1 MISAK
6 RYAVWLLCSVFI
18 FFSQYSFSQ
27 RILDS
32 TGRTVVIDTTTK
44 PVPTDSLAKIA
55 EPVADK
61 KVDSVL
67 KVHSPRKA
75 IIRSAIIP
83 GWGQIYN
90 KKYWKLPLV
99 YGALGATAY
108 IFFDNIQVYRDSRF
122 AYKAKYKASLPPY
135 DPLNP
140 RPGPYRDSTD
150 YHKIKEEYL
159 PYSLESLRQ
168 NRNQFRK
175 YIDYSVLFFVFFW
188 GLNVVDAAVDAHL
201 KSFDVSPDLSFRIKP
216 GYSEM
221 AGTKGISLILA
232 FK

>member
-6 RYAVWLLCSVFI
+6 RYAVWLLCSLFVL
-18 FFSQYSFSQ
+18 FSQYTFSQ

-32 TGRTVVIDTTTK
+32 TGRTVVVDTTTR
-44 PVPTDSLAKIA
+44 PVPTDSLNKVS
-55 EPVADK
+55 EPVRDK

-108 IFFDNIQVYRDSRF
+108 VFFDNLQVYRDSRF
-122 AYKAKYKASLPPY
+122 AYKAKFRAAQGDSSLWQDIKPE
-135 DPLNP
+135 
-140 RPGPYRDSTD
+140 YRV
-150 YHKIKEEYL
+150 
-159 PYSLESLRQ
+159 YSLESLRA

>member
-1 MISAK
+1 MLPLNSK
-6 RYAVWLLCSVFI
+6 KKYLRCFLCCVCFCLIQHS
-18 FFSQYSFSQ
+18 YSQ

-32 TGRTVVIDTTTK
+32 TGRTIVSDTSG
-44 PVPTDSLAKIA
+44 VPTDSLRKVA
-55 EPVADK
+55 EPVKDK
-61 KVDSVL
+61 KVDSVV

-99 YGALGATAY
+99 YGALGATVY
-108 IFFDNIQVYRDSRF
+108 VFFDNLQIYRDSRF
-122 AYKAKYKASLPPY
+122 AYKAKYQASQ
-135 DPLNP
+135 
-140 RPGPYRDSTD
+140 GDSSL
-150 YHKIKEEYL
+150 YNQIKPEYSI
-159 PYSLESLRQ
+159 YSLESLRS
-168 NRNQFRK
+168 NRDQFRK

-188 GLNVVDAAVDAHL
+188 GLNVVDAAVDGHL
-201 KSFDVSPDLSFRIKP
+201 KAFDVSPDLSLKVKP

-221 AGTKGISLILA
+221 AGTKGVSIILA

>member
-1 MISAK
+1 MK
-6 RYAVWLLCSVFI
+6 WFLCCLFC
-18 FFSQYSFSQ
+18 SFAQLSFAQ

-32 TGRTVVIDTTTK
+32 TGKTIVVDTSGRGI
-44 PVPTDSLAKIA
+44 PTDSLKKVAQ
-55 EPVADK
+55 PVRDK

-67 KVHSPRKA
+67 RVHSPRKA

-90 KKYWKLPLV
+90 KKYWKVPLV

-108 IFFDNIQVYRDSRF
+108 VFFDNLQVYRDSRF
-122 AYKAKYKASLPPY
+122 AFKAKTLAAQGDSSLY
-135 DPLNP
+135 GQIN
-140 RPGPYRDSTD
+140 S
-150 YHKIKEEYL
+150 EYL
-159 PYSLESLRQ
+159 QYSLGALRR
-168 NRNQFRK
+168 NRDVFRR
-175 YIDYSVLFFVFFW
+175 YLDYSVIFFIFFW

-201 KSFDVSPDLSFRIKP
+201 KSFDVSPDLSLKLKP

-221 AGTKGISLILA
+221 AGTKGISIILA

>member
-1 MISAK
+1 
-6 RYAVWLLCSVFI
+6 VFLCVT
-18 FFSQYSFSQ
+18 QYSFSQ

-32 TGRTVVIDTTTK
+32 TGRTIVADTTN
-44 PVPTDSLAKIA
+44 PSVPTDSLSKVA
-55 EPVADK
+55 EPVKDK

-75 IIRSAIIP
+75 IIRSAISP
-83 GWGQIYN
+83 GWGLIYN

-99 YGALGATAY
+99 YGALGGTAY
-108 IFFDNIQVYRDSRF
+108 VFFDNLQVYKDSRF
-122 AYKAKYKASLPPY
+122 AYKAKYQASRGDSSLLPGVKP
-135 DPLNP
+135 
-140 RPGPYRDSTD
+140 
-150 YHKIKEEYL
+150 EYMV
-159 PYSLESLRQ
+159 YSLESLRA
-168 NRNQFRK
+168 NRDQFRK

-201 KSFDVSPDLSFRIKP
+201 KSFDVSPDLSLLIKP

-221 AGTKGISLILA
+221 AGTKGISIILA

>member
-1 MISAK
+1 M
-6 RYAVWLLCSVFI
+6 LCCVFLC
-18 FFSQYSFSQ
+18 FTQYSFSQ

-32 TGRTVVIDTTTK
+32 TGRTIVADTTN
-44 PVPTDSLAKIA
+44 PSVPTDSLSKVA
-55 EPVADK
+55 EPVKDK

-108 IFFDNIQVYRDSRF
+108 IFFDNLQVYKDSRF
-122 AYKAKYKASLPPY
+122 AYKAKYQAS
-135 DPLNP
+135 
-140 RPGPYRDSTD
+140 RGDSTD
-150 YHKIKEEYL
+150 YFKIKPEYL
-159 PYSLESLRQ
+159 VYSLESLRA
-168 NRNQFRK
+168 NRDQFRK

-201 KSFDVSPDLSFRIKP
+201 KSFDVSPDLSLQIKP